1 MLSKIKRISCY
12 VMFNVC
18 AMMEKI
24 NTLHV
29 SYHKYKRVTFFSET
43 QCMCTYEA
51 VCSWGRGAPCRLL
64 TVSLSSLSISDSGAE
79 L

>member
-29 SYHKYKRVTFFSET
+29 SYHKYKRLTFFSET

-51 VCSWGRGAPCRLL
+51 VGAPCRLL